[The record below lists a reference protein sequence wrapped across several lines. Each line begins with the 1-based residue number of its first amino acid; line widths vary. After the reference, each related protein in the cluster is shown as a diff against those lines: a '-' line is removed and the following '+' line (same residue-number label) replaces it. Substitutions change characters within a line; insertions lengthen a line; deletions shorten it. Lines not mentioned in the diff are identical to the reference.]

1 MAPGLSVSF
10 NKLAKWSWP
19 VYNDFAATG
28 KGCEN
33 ENNKRGKK
41 KKKPRQNPNEF
52 VPKAIF
58 SAYHSSMTVIP
69 ISFYCSKPQ
78 GGADRPC
85 HAATREGP
93 G

>member
-1 MAPGLSVSF
+1 MILLQRARAV
-10 NKLAKWSWP
+10 K
-19 VYNDFAATG
+19 TRIT
-28 KGCEN
+28 KGE
-33 ENNKRGKK
+33 KK